1 MLRRSLATLAIA
13 AGRSRMLLGEST
25 TRRGDAKTTSLLAAA
40 IQLRATLVGLG
51 NLHRPFTSSSS
62 SSSSASS
69 SPTAGGGETLD
80 ARLDA
85 VNRLFSS
92 AREDLEDAQEDEG
105 TVHFEESY
113 NNAYKGVRDTL
124 QAFDE
129 VLVSLDEEQR
139 GSVRRSMGLKMEQ
152 LKAELAALEPH

>member
-13 AGRSRMLLGEST
+13 AGRSRTLLSEAKT
-25 TRRGDAKTTSLLAAA
+25 TARRGDAKATTSPMIAAA
-40 IQLRATLVGLG
+40 IK
-51 NLHRPFTSSSS
+51 PTSVVDLDRRSF
-62 SSSSASS
+62 AS
-69 SPTAGGGETLD
+69 SPTTDGESLD

-113 NNAYKGVRDTL
+113 NNAYKGVQATL
-124 QAFDE
+124 EAFDE
-129 VLVSLDEEQR
+129 VLASLDEERR

>member
-1 MLRRSLATLAIA
+1 MLRRSFATLAIA
-13 AGRSRMLLGEST
+13 AGRSRLLLRE
-25 TRRGDAKTTSLLAAA
+25 ATTSSRGEA
-40 IQLRATLVGLG
+40 IASAMIQPTTLVADLD
-51 NLHRPFTSSSS
+51 NLRRRRSF
-62 SSSSASS
+62 ASS
-69 SPTAGGGETLD
+69 SPPDGESLD

-113 NNAYKGVRDTL
+113 NNAYKGVQDCL
-124 QAFDE
+124 QLFDE
-129 VLVSLDEEQR
+129 VLASLDEQKR
-139 GSVRRSMGLKMEQ
+139 GSVRRSMGLKIEQ

>member
-1 MLRRSLATLAIA
+1 MFRRSLATLSIA
-13 AGRSRMLLGEST
+13 AGRSRLLLGEAT
-25 TRRGDAKTTSLLAAA
+25 ARRLGEAKPSMTASA
-40 IQLRATLVGLG
+40 IQPTTTTTTVDPDSLRRRSFA
-51 NLHRPFTSSSS
+51 SSSS
-62 SSSSASS
+62 SS
-69 SPTAGGGETLD
+69 PAGGEESLD

-85 VNRLFSS
+85 VNRLFST

-113 NNAYKGVRDTL
+113 NAAYAGVRETL
-124 QAFDE
+124 RAFDD
-129 VLVSLDEEQR
+129 VLSSLDEEKR

>member
-1 MLRRSLATLAIA
+1 MMTRAFTSTATPVFDLGLLQRRSFA
-13 AGRSRMLLGEST
+13 
-25 TRRGDAKTTSLLAAA
+25 
-40 IQLRATLVGLG
+40 
-51 NLHRPFTSSSS
+51 SSSS
-62 SSSSASS
+62 SSSS
-69 SPTAGGGETLD
+69 SPDSNTNDLD

-113 NNAYKGVRDTL
+113 NNAFRSVADTL
-124 QAFDE
+124 QEFDD
-129 VLVSLDEEQR
+129 VLSSLDEAKA